1 MPQMRMRLSAIIIA
15 AVAAALAGC
24 SGSPTQTDGQDR
36 AQARAAQPVYECRR
50 AGSQIAIDGLL
61 NDPAWQD
68 APFSDIFLVSARN
81 VRQMPDK
88 LATRMKLL
96 YGGDNL
102 YVAFDCEDCDIW
114 STFANRDDPVQF
126 EKTTVLNIDPLGNGR
141 DYIGICINP
150 INAMLDLKA
159 TGGPP
164 EVSRRSWLRA
174 IAWNA
179 SGIEHAVAVKGT
191 INKRDDLDDRWT
203 VEIKIPFSDIGV
215 RPLQGDTWRIQ
226 AGRHD
231 YWLGGN
237 VISSWT
243 RDGFGS
249 LTFR

>member
-1 MPQMRMRLSAIIIA
+1 MRASIAIIVGA
-15 AVAAALAGC
+15 AASVALAGC
-24 SGSPTQTDGQDR
+24 SGPPAQSDARNLG
-36 AQARAAQPVYECRR
+36 QARAAQPVYECRR
-50 AGSQIAIDGLL
+50 AASRLKIDGSLD
-61 NDPAWQD
+61 DPAWQD
-68 APFSDIFLVSARN
+68 APFSDLFLVSARN

-96 YGGDNL
+96 YDADNL
-102 YVAFDCEDCDIW
+102 YVAFDCEDGDIW
-114 STFANRDDPVQF
+114 STFAKRDDPVQF

-150 INAMLDLKA
+150 LNALLDLKA
-159 TGGPP
+159 AGGPP
-164 EVSRRSWLRA
+164 ELSRRSWMRA

-179 SGIEHAVAVKGT
+179 PGIEHAVAVSGT
-191 INKRDDLDDRWT
+191 VNKRDDLDDRWT
-203 VEIKIPFSDIGV
+203 VEIRIPFSDVGV

-243 RDGFGS
+243 KDGFGS
-249 LTFR
+249 LTFK